1 MAEELHLAERPSLR
15 SPVLISAFRGWNDGG
30 QGASLAGG
38 YLAKTWGAARFGE
51 IEPENFY
58 DFQATRPHVSLV
70 EGQTRHID
78 WPENA
83 FYHASIPGVDRDAVL
98 LLGIEPN
105 LRWRTFTGM
114 VVELARE
121 LGVEL
126 MVTLGSLLAD
136 VPHTRPSPVT
146 GGASDQEL
154 IDRLGLQRS
163 RYEGPTGIVGVLHD
177 ACNQAGIPSVSLWAA
192 VPHYVSLAPSPRAAL
207 ALCQRLGDIL
217 GTTIDVA
224 ELEEASGRYNEQVSE
239 AVASD
244 EETSA
249 YVEELEQRAEMLDD
263 DQEIPS
269 GESLAAELTRF
280 LRERE
285 HGDGESDRGPSE
297 QP

>member
-1 MAEELHLAERPSLR
+1 
-15 SPVLISAFRGWNDGG
+15 LIAAFRGWNDGG

-38 YLAKTWGAARFGE
+38 YLAKAWEAERFAE
-51 IEPENFY
+51 IEPEGFF

-78 WPENA
+78 WPDNA
-83 FYHASIPGVDRDAVL
+83 FFHAPIPGLERDAVL

-105 LRWRTFTGM
+105 LRWRTFTAM
-114 VVELARE
+114 IVDLAQD
-121 LGVEL
+121 LGVDF
-126 MVTLGSLLAD
+126 VITLGSLLAD

-146 GGASDQEL
+146 GGATDPEL
-154 IDRLGLQRS
+154 IEQLGLQRS

-177 ACNQAGIPSVSLWAA
+177 TCSSVGIRSVSLWAA

-207 ALCQRLGDIL
+207 ALCQRLGGIL
-217 GTTIDVA
+217 GTEIDLS
-224 ELEEASGRYNEQVSE
+224 ELEGAAERYSEQVSE

-249 YVEELEQRAEMLDD
+249 YVDELEQRAEILDD
-263 DQEIPS
+263 EQELPS

-285 HGDGESDRGPSE
+285 RGNGGPERGPSE

>member
-1 MAEELHLAERPSLR
+1 
-15 SPVLISAFRGWNDGG
+15 
-30 QGASLAGG
+30 
-38 YLAKTWGAARFGE
+38 
-51 IEPENFY
+51 
-58 DFQATRPHVSLV
+58 
-70 EGQTRHID
+70 
-78 WPENA
+78 
-83 FYHASIPGVDRDAVL
+83 
-98 LLGIEPN
+98 
-105 LRWRTFTGM
+105 M
-114 VVELARE
+114 VVDLARD

-126 MVTLGSLLAD
+126 MITLGSLLAD

-146 GGASDQEL
+146 GGATDPEL
-154 IDRLGLQRS
+154 IERLGLQRS

-177 ACNQAGIPSVSLWAA
+177 ACNQASIPSVSLWAA

-217 GTTIDVA
+217 GTKIDVG
-224 ELEEASGRYNEQVSE
+224 ELEEASDRYSEQVSE

-244 EETSA
+244 EETAA

-269 GESLAAELTRF
+269 GDSLAAELTRF

-285 HGDGESDRGPSE
+285 HDDESDRGPSE